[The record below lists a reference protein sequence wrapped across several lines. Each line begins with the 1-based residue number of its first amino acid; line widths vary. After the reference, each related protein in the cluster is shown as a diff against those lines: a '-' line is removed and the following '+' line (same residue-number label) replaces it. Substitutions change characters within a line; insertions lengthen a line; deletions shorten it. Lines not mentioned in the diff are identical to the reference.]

1 VSRRTVDKYEA
12 DNEYIRRRLDEI
24 SAVVY
29 EIRGELKSWKQQVV
43 LIATL
48 VASLITAVINIVVGR

>member
-1 VSRRTVDKYEA
+1 MG
-12 DNEYIRRRLDEI
+12 DNIAQRFQRLETKVDEI

>member
-1 VSRRTVDKYEA
+1 MSESVAQRLQRLEDKMDEVSA
-12 DNEYIRRRLDEI
+12 I
-24 SAVVY
+24 VY

>member
-1 VSRRTVDKYEA
+1 MSESVAQRLQRLEAKMDEVSA
-12 DNEYIRRRLDEI
+12 I
-24 SAVVY
+24 VY